1 MLTLSQSA
9 APSVLKSSKAPQ
21 AEIGM
26 SNSVIR
32 LTDFQMQ
39 RAEKQL
45 SKDTWVKETEPY
57 SITSPS
63 EERTNVSVRS
73 LLDDGPRRERSL
85 SNAFGGPISTVS
97 HEHFPALGAKAAANP
112 NVDTKSQAN
121 THNLINFDD
130 PVKDMARLN
139 ISQPPLQARQGNAWN
154 ARNEPGPDE
163 FENALGLRGWLNSV
177 NSTTNPPSDNHSE
190 VASLYNRRVPESVVS
205 SNFIPPS
212 VRAADPNPAANFKRL
227 ITMPAHSI
235 ISSTN
240 RLEFER
246 FWDSL
251 RQEYVCPGEKCHRGF
266 KTRLDFQKHLLSS
279 AHVGGSVTC
288 PSCLKKFA
296 TTTAWVAHCESASK
310 KCDIRNSADFNNVMR
325 EVTGGVLGTSG
336 FLDDGTVK
344 YVAPEIQEW

>member
-1 MLTLSQSA
+1 
-9 APSVLKSSKAPQ
+9 
-21 AEIGM
+21 M
-26 SNSVIR
+26 SHIENDECNVIR

-39 RAEKQL
+39 RAEKQIA
-45 SKDTWVKETEPY
+45 KDSWVKETDPY
-57 SITSPS
+57 SIKSPS
-63 EERTNVSVRS
+63 EERTTVTVSSRN
-73 LLDDGPRRERSL
+73 LMDDGPGRGRSL
-85 SNAFGGPISTVS
+85 SNALGGPISTVS
-97 HEHFPALGAKAAANP
+97 HEQFPPLGAKAAANP
-112 NVDTKSQAN
+112 NVETKSQVS
-121 THNLINFDD
+121 TSNLINFDD

-139 ISQPPLQARQGNAWN
+139 ISQPPMQARPRNVWN
-154 ARNEPGPDE
+154 ARNEAVPDE
-163 FENALGLRGWLNSV
+163 SENAAGVRGWLNSV

-190 VASLYNRRVPESVVS
+190 VASLYNRKAPESVLS
-205 SNFIPPS
+205 ENFIPPS

-235 ISSTN
+235 VSSTN

-266 KTRLDFQKHLLSS
+266 KTQLDFQKHLLSS
-279 AHVGGSVTC
+279 AHVGGQVTC

>member
-1 MLTLSQSA
+1 
-9 APSVLKSSKAPQ
+9 
-21 AEIGM
+21 M
-26 SNSVIR
+26 SHIENDECSVIR

-45 SKDTWVKETEPY
+45 SKDTWVEETEPY
-57 SITSPS
+57 SVTSPS
-63 EERTNVSVRS
+63 EERTNVTVRS

-85 SNAFGGPISTVS
+85 SNALGGPISTVS
-97 HEHFPALGAKAAANP
+97 HEHFPALGAQAAANP
-112 NVDTKSQAN
+112 NIDTKSQAN
-121 THNLINFDD
+121 TNNLINFDD

-139 ISQPPLQARQGNAWN
+139 ISQPPLQARQRNVLN

-163 FENALGLRGWLNSV
+163 FENAVGLRGWLNSV